1 MSYASRN
8 KTKGRSKGYAS
19 MTMSYSTKKKK
30 KKKKIPS
37 PPRYVRPTSKSL
49 RRNLRFTSGKRS
61 TKSNNENY
69 MRRLRDREDQEN
81 CNGVSSKKTTSFTK
95 ERAQLQTVISKLRK
109 ENREL
114 EERVR
119 EMETSFRQLDR
130 ESKSKASLE
139 RVEAI
144 ESDLTKTRNKLKTCM
159 RRSREDRDAWQLALE
174 TMKTENR
181 SLVIKLEVSRADLKR
196 KEGLITKLK
205 AREDDK
211 AKTELIATL
220 QEKLAR
226 LEAQAREF
234 QPSPTTV
241 SPIRSVAEEEEEE
254 NSVNVSTYT
263 PRRDYTSGVYDLL
276 KAFEDEDRE
285 CDGTIHVKR
294 FVHILQSRA
303 GTVPA
308 FKVMARPEELSHL
321 LEMFGPDRGMEH
333 ERIDYPAFV
342 DFVMGSYKSPTSS
355 RSPSSSPTR
364 TPLDKKK
371 KKKSEERSY
380 ISSAA
385 ETVRR
390 QRRRT
395 TTTPSSAPATTR
407 RREQMKITSALW
419 RRRRAKFDE
428 ALRRSTTKT
437 TKTKKAYY

>member
-1 MSYASRN
+1 M
-8 KTKGRSKGYAS
+8 
-19 MTMSYSTKKKK
+19 
-30 KKKKIPS
+30 
-37 PPRYVRPTSKSL
+37 
-49 RRNLRFTSGKRS
+49 
-61 TKSNNENY
+61 
-69 MRRLRDREDQEN
+69 
-81 CNGVSSKKTTSFTK
+81 
-95 ERAQLQTVISKLRK
+95 
-109 ENREL
+109 
-114 EERVR
+114 
-119 EMETSFRQLDR
+119 DR

-181 SLVIKLEVSRADLKR
+181 SLVIKLEASKADLKR
-196 KEGLITKLK
+196 KEELITKLK
-205 AREDDK
+205 SREDDE

-234 QPSPTTV
+234 QRASPLPATV

-254 NSVNVSTYT
+254 EKSVNVSTYT

-342 DFVMGSYKSPTSS
+342 DFVMGSYKSPN

-364 TPLDKKK
+364 TPLEK
-371 KKKSEERSY
+371 KKKSAERSY

-390 QRRRT
+390 QRRST

-407 RREQMKITSALW
+407 RREQMKIASALW
-419 RRRRAKFDE
+419 RRRRAV
-428 ALRRSTTKT
+428 RRSVAEIDGENDDDEKGGILLIIVYNYGINFFKKT
-437 TKTKKAYY
+437 ASL